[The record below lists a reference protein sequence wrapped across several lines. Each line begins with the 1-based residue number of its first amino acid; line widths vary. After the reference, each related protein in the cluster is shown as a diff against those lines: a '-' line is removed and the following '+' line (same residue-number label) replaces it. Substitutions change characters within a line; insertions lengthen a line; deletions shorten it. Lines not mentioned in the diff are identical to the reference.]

1 MATMRVSA
9 AALNSVFREAIM
21 KPLVDRWP
29 GYDDWLTK
37 DLPDDEP
44 PLTEAE
50 LRQQREVEQD
60 ARLIQRLFE

>member
-1 MATMRVSA
+1 MRID
-9 AALNSVFREAIM
+9 NWR
-21 KPLVDRWP
+21 

-44 PLTEAE
+44 LLTDDEI
-50 LRQQREVEQD
+50 RQQREAEQD

>member
-1 MATMRVSA
+1 MRTIDQTHGE
-9 AALNSVFREAIM
+9 FR
-21 KPLVDRWP
+21 
-29 GYDDWLTK
+29 YDGLDEHWG
-37 DLPDDEP
+37 DEP

>member
-1 MATMRVSA
+1 MATMKVSA
-9 AALNSVFREAIM
+9 AALNFVYREVAMRI
-21 KPLVDRWP
+21 DNWP

>member
-1 MATMRVSA
+1 
-9 AALNSVFREAIM
+9 M
-21 KPLVDRWP
+21 KPLMDRWA
-29 GYDDWLTK
+29 GYDDWLTE

>member
-1 MATMRVSA
+1 MRID
-9 AALNSVFREAIM
+9 N
-21 KPLVDRWP
+21 WT
-29 GYDDWLTK
+29 GYDDWLTE

-44 PLTEAE
+44 PLTDDE